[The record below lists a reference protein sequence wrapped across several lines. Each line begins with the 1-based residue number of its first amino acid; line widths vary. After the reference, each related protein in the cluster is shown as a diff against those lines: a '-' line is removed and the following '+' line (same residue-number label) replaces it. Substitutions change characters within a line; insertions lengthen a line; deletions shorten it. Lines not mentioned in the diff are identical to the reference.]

1 MNVMGIET
9 SCDETSVSIVR
20 DGYEIIVNEIFT
32 QEVHAQFGGVV
43 PEVASRNHV
52 VKIFDVL
59 EAVLKKSGLSFDDI
73 DCIAA
78 TQGPGLVGALL
89 VGLTTAKTLAYTL
102 RKPLVPVNHVEAHLF
117 ANILAHRDPKP
128 PFLGLIVSGGHTT
141 FLRANDYHSYA
152 LIGQTQDDA
161 IGEAYDK
168 VAKLLQLGYPG
179 GPIID
184 KLAQEGDERAVAFT
198 IPQLKSSP
206 YDVSFSG
213 LKTAVRLFHEK
224 NPSFPVADLVA
235 SFQYTAVQT
244 VVTRVEKYFQEIE
257 VLPLAIAG
265 GVAANSRL
273 RSACEEL
280 CKKYGTKA
288 YVPPIKLCTDNAAM
302 VASLGY
308 FLYQKGCFVQDET
321 LLTLNAKA
329 SMPIV

>member
-20 DGYEIIVNEIFT
+20 DGYDIIVNEIFT
-32 QEVHAQFGGVV
+32 QEVHALFGGVV

-59 EAVLKKSGLSFDDI
+59 EAALKKSGLTLNDI

-102 RKPLVPVNHVEAHLF
+102 QKPLVPVNHVEAHLF
-117 ANILAHRDPKP
+117 ANILAHRAPEP

-141 FLRANDYHSYA
+141 LLRVDDYHKYT

-168 VAKLLQLGYPG
+168 VAKLLHLGYPG
-179 GPIID
+179 GPVID
-184 KLAQEGDERAVAFT
+184 RMAKEGNERAIEFT
-198 IPQLKSSP
+198 LPQIKSSP
-206 YDVSFSG
+206 YDFSFSG
-213 LKTAVRLFHEK
+213 LKTAVRLFYEK
-224 NPSFPVADLVA
+224 NPTAIVADIVA
-235 SFQYTAVQT
+235 SFQYAAVRT
-244 VVTRVEKYFQEIE
+244 VVSRIERYFQEVEI
-257 VLPLAIAG
+257 LPLAVAG
-265 GVAANSRL
+265 GVAANTRL
-273 RSACEEL
+273 RMACEEL
-280 CKKYGTKA
+280 CTKIGTHC
-288 YVPPIKLCTDNAAM
+288 YFPPMKLCTDNAAM
-302 VASLGY
+302 IASLGY
-308 FLYQKGCFVQDET
+308 FLYEKGYAISGNE

-329 SMPIV
+329 SMSIV